1 MVRGSLSTHKTLLGI
16 LMFSF
21 LTLIGCSRSAP
32 LEIDLK
38 RIEQALQRT
47 STAPAPAPHSD
58 IEAAAF
64 EHFTHFYAEYSA
76 DRIASN
82 VRNLYAED
90 AFFSDP
96 YHLVEGIGEIEAY
109 FIAMAAP
116 AQSCTFKIGKIQRAS
131 NEFYCRWTMH
141 LISTAAPNQPIVAQG
156 LTHMRFNA
164 SGKII
169 FHQDYWDTS
178 VLLDRLPVV
187 GFWTQLVKNRILKG
201 MNHE

>member
-1 MVRGSLSTHKTLLGI
+1 MR
-16 LMFSF
+16 
-21 LTLIGCSRSAP
+21 TLITWKG
-32 LEIDLK
+32 ID
-38 RIEQALQRT
+38 
-47 STAPAPAPHSD
+47 
-58 IEAAAF
+58 
-64 EHFTHFYAEYSA
+64 
-76 DRIASN
+76 
-82 VRNLYAED
+82 
-90 AFFSDP
+90 
-96 YHLVEGIGEIEAY
+96 EIEAY

-116 AQSCTFKIGKIQRAS
+116 AQSCSFEIGNIQRAN

-141 LISTAAPNQPIVAQG
+141 LISNAAPDQPVVAQG

-164 SGKII
+164 AGKII